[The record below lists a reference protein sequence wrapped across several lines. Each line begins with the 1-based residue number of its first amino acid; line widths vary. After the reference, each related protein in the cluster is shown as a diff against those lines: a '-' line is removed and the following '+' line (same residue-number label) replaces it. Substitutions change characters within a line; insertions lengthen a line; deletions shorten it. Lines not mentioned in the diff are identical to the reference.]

1 MSISPAAS
9 YYVEGRTSAFED
21 FDANDYD
28 LDVLIRHVLAGED
41 LREVCKQ
48 AIAADL
54 ATDAH
59 DGTKDAWLA
68 DHEEECEEQE
78 ISPTDAYEEW
88 TRGYMDRGSFDLETV
103 MEDAFDEALEEVTA
117 VETPAAKTS
126 RKKFSKVT
134 RVNPAPNPASRGTT
148 LADWYAT
155 GIQDCQNSW
164 DATELDN
171 ELDEAV
177 RLYLDRGKADVK
189 PWAGR
194 AVNVYWKASEEAGSK
209 ADWMSQNRA
218 DLKADG
224 LDAEAAYAEWAAGWK
239 EQAKSYAAIEIARR
253 AADR

>member
-9 YYVEGRTSAFED
+9 YYVEGRTSAFEG

-28 LDVLIRHVLAGED
+28 LDVLIRRVLAGED

-68 DHEEECEEQE
+68 DHEEECEEQG
-78 ISPTDAYEEW
+78 IAPTDAYEEW

-155 GIQDCQNSW
+155 GIQDCQNAW
-164 DATELDN
+164 DATELDD
-171 ELDEAV
+171 ELDAAAAKVTPRTPAGELKTLAEDAV
-177 RLYLDRGKADVK
+177 RA
-189 PWAGR
+189 
-194 AVNVYWKASEEAGSK
+194 YWTASEEAGSK
-209 ADWMSQNRA
+209 ADWVKQNASDIRG
-218 DLKADG
+218 DG
-224 LDAEAAYAEWAAGWK
+224 LNVDAAYKEWAAGWR
-239 EQAKSYAAIEIARR
+239 EQARSYAVVEITQR
-253 AADR
+253 ADG